1 MFEIDKER
9 FGAFVAQLRKEK
21 GLMQKELAEKLYV
34 SDKAVSKWERGLSI
48 PDVALLVPLAEILGV
63 TVTELLECRRLPK
76 DEPLDPLQTEQ
87 IVKKVIVFSEEE
99 QRKYRP
105 DRRKRGIQLLLCA
118 VIGSLEILA
127 LVLLGYSMAEL
138 AISLMVCMV
147 LMAVFGLYFCV
158 FAKEKLPAFYD
169 ENKVNFYSDGIF
181 RMNVPGIS
189 FNNRNWPYIIRAAQL
204 WAMIGL
210 VATPV
215 AFYIMTTLFPP
226 AWRPAA
232 VYVLLFAVL
241 GGLFIPMIAIGIK
254 YGSGKGANGDPGQKR
269 KRWLVIAG
277 CAAVIAL
284 LLFVY
289 AGGITTSGSGLRV
302 GWVENNTLDNWTAR
316 YSFFDGSRR
325 RTVNADGGPTVLVA
339 DITTASGDLGLTVA
353 DEQGNVL
360 FSQQGI
366 ETSTFEIEIPGKVTV
381 KITGD
386 DHKGSFS
393 LSWQ

>member
-1 MFEIDKER
+1 MFEIDKEK

-21 GLMQKELAEKLYV
+21 GLMQKDLAEKLYV

-76 DEPLDPLQTEQ
+76 DEPLDSRQTEE
-87 IVKKVIVFSEEE
+87 ILKRVIVLSEEE

-118 VIGSLEILA
+118 VIGSLEIVA

-138 AISLMVCMV
+138 ALSLFVFMV
-147 LMAVFGLYFCV
+147 LMVVFGLYFCV
-158 FAKEKLPAFYD
+158 FAKKKLPAFYD

-189 FNNRNWPYIIRAAQL
+189 FNNRNWPHIIRAAQL
-204 WAMIGL
+204 WAQIGL
-210 VATPV
+210 VATPA
-215 AFYIMTTLFPP
+215 AFYIMTSLFPD
-226 AWRPAA
+226 AWRPIA

-241 GGLFIPMIAIGIK
+241 GGLFIPMIALGIK
-254 YGSGKGANGDPGQKR
+254 YGSGNRVNDNSGQKG
-269 KRWLVIAG
+269 KRWLAIAC
-277 CAAVIAL
+277 CAAVIL
-284 LLFVY
+284 LLLLVFFS
-289 AGGITTSGSGLRV
+289 GIATSGSGLRV
-302 GWVENNTLDNWTAR
+302 GWVENNTLNNWTAK
-316 YSFFDGSRR
+316 YSLFDGSRQ
-325 RTVNADGGPTVLVA
+325 RTVNVDAEPTVLEA
-339 DITTASGDLGLTVA
+339 DILTASGDFGMTVT
-353 DEQGNVL
+353 DEQGNIL

-381 KITGD
+381 KISGD

>member
-21 GLMQKELAEKLYV
+21 GLMQKDLAEKLYV

-138 AISLMVCMV
+138 AISLMVYMV

-189 FNNRNWPYIIRAAQL
+189 FNNRNWPHIIRAAQL
-204 WAMIGL
+204 WAQIGL
-210 VATPV
+210 VATPA
-215 AFYIMTTLFPP
+215 AFYIMTSLFPP

-241 GGLFIPMIAIGIK
+241 GGLFIPMIALGIK

-289 AGGITTSGSGLRV
+289 AGGIATSGSGLRV

-316 YSFFDGSRR
+316 YAFFDGSRR

-366 ETSTFEIEIPGKVTV
+366 ETSSFEIELPGKATVTV
-381 KITGD
+381 TGD

-393 LSWQ
+393 LSWD